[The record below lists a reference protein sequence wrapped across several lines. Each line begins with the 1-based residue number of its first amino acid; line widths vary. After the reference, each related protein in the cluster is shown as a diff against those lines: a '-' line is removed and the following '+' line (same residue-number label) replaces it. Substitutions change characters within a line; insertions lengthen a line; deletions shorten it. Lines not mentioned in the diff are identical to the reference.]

1 MRRRVRGPLFLFLWL
16 SGAAFAQEA
25 PATVA
30 NGVFLVARPELTDP
44 NFAQTVVLVTLPPG
58 ADGAATGVIVNRP
71 LGRKLSEFVPDAASL
86 PPDTDA
92 LYGGGPVERTHLFM
106 LVQSPVAPPD
116 SFQVLADVYLSSSP
130 DLLKEVLAGSRPE
143 MVVRVY
149 AGYAGWAPR
158 QLQAEV
164 ARGSWWLVPADAA
177 RIFTA
182 QPETLWEELVRAQ
195 RGQRAVGP
203 ALPDAIAE
211 AR

>member
-1 MRRRVRGPLFLFLWL
+1 MRRWCCGFPGLLLALACAV
-16 SGAAFAQEA
+16 SAQEP
-25 PATVA
+25 PAVA

-58 ADGAATGVIVNRP
+58 AAGAATGVIVNRP
-71 LGRKLSEFVPDAASL
+71 LGRKLSEFLPDAANL

-106 LVQSPVAPPD
+106 LVRSPVAPPD
-116 SFQVLADVYLSSSP
+116 SFQVLADVYLTASP
-130 DLLKEVLAGSRPE
+130 EVLKEVLAGARADA
-143 MVVRVY
+143 MVRVY

-164 ARGSWWLVPADAA
+164 AQGSWWLVPADAA

-182 QPETLWEELVRAQ
+182 QPEALWEELVRAQ
-195 RGQRAVGP
+195 REKRAGGP
-203 ALPDAIAE
+203 ALPAGLTT
-211 AR
+211 RR